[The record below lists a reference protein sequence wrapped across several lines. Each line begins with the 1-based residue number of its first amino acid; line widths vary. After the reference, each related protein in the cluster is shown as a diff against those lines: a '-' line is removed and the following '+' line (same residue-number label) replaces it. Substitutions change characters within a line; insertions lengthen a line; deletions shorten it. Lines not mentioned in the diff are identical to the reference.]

1 VTRSPANTR
10 IRLRLNFPARWART
24 VRSWSN
30 WTLNSPLGNFSTTVP
45 VTSILSSL
53 LIRPQKLV
61 YELAQPRK
69 TGIRYRKVY
78 RALMHIVENFGRLFY
93 P

>member
-1 VTRSPANTR
+1 VGEDR
-10 IRLRLNFPARWART
+10 
-24 VRSWSN
+24 
-30 WTLNSPLGNFSTTVP
+30 
-45 VTSILSSL
+45 SILVQL
-53 LIRPQKLV
+53 DAEQPAWKLFHYRPGDLNTIFFTHPPPEIGV
-61 YELAQPRK
+61 RIAQSRK